1 LATSRSGAPG
11 SACNGAIT
19 RAAPVSR
26 PVSVQEFRTFY
37 SKLGEQIGY
46 PNGLA

>member
-1 LATSRSGAPG
+1 MHLCTPSSTRPATL
-11 SACNGAIT
+11 
-19 RAAPVSR
+19 APVSR
-26 PVSVQEFRTFY
+26 PVSVQEFRTVY